1 MSESKQTTSKSTLTQ
16 AEQMGFKQCVY
27 EVRQI
32 LYTTPIGWAL
42 VAWLSGGI
50 VPTVDLLTWI
60 GIFAFGWTIN
70 ILILRHFSQLDTTIS
85 FEKKMLTFVTVS
97 DGICWGL
104 LTLLLMTYDRYLD
117 SWLVIVLCG
126 VASVN
131 LPTYITFPTAFRH
144 LVLAMW
150 VTVLISVW
158 ILSPHMLAIRQLIFG
173 LTVYFC
179 LLIYTLDPISTR
191 VIEGIR
197 LQLENDALAVKLKEA
212 LEKMELQATTD
223 ALTGQLNRHALDT
236 VLGHY
241 INEAKNHQFKFSLFI
256 IDIDFFKKIND
267 TYGHI
272 IGDQALKSV
281 AKQIR
286 SQLRPRDTV
295 ARYGG
300 EEFVVLLPDIVLD
313 DAIQIA
319 ERIRLLLATVL
330 LETTP
335 PMIATASIGVTTYQ
349 APMSAELLLKAA
361 DDGLYEAKRSGRNR
375 VVVHSCA
382 DQSLLN

>member
-1 MSESKQTTSKSTLTQ
+1 
-16 AEQMGFKQCVY
+16 
-27 EVRQI
+27 
-32 LYTTPIGWAL
+32 
-42 VAWLSGGI
+42 
-50 VPTVDLLTWI
+50 
-60 GIFAFGWTIN
+60 
-70 ILILRHFSQLDTTIS
+70 
-85 FEKKMLTFVTVS
+85 MLTFVTVS
-97 DGICWGL
+97 DGICWGI

-131 LPTYITFPTAFRH
+131 LPTYITFPTAFRR
-144 LVLAMW
+144 LVSAMW

-158 ILSPHMLAIRQLIFG
+158 IISPRLEGSYQLIFS

-179 LLIYTLDPISTR
+179 LLIYTIDPISKR

-212 LEKMELQATTD
+212 LDKMELQATTD
-223 ALTGQLNRHALDT
+223 ALTGQLNRHALDII
-236 VLGHY
+236 LGQY
-241 INEAKNHQFKFSLFI
+241 IDEAKNHQFKFSLFI

-272 IGDQALKSV
+272 VGDQALKSV

-319 ERIRLLLATVL
+319 ERIRLLLANEL

-335 PMIATASIGVTTYQ
+335 PMIATASIGVTSYQ
-349 APMSAELLLKAA
+349 APMSAELLLKTA

-375 VVVHSCA
+375 VVHSCA
-382 DQSLLN
+382 DQSPLF